1 MTWKPISEAD
11 LWDELN
17 GAWPRMS
24 VGQQRLWEAIRIEP
38 EKWSLPPWGDL
49 GGGFWAVG
57 VVGRQ
62 VLWYNDIEDG
72 FNISNWRRY
81 GQIEGYWCDQDELEW
96 AIQKL
101 LNEVETGQRHPF
113 KMGPPQPV
121 KR

>member
-1 MTWKPISEAD
+1 MTWTPIAEAD
-11 LWDELN
+11 LWDEMN
-17 GAWPRMS
+17 DAWPRMT
-24 VGQQRLWEAIRIEP
+24 VGQQRLWQATRIDP
-38 EKWSLPPWGDL
+38 EKWSLTPWGDL

-57 VVGRQ
+57 VLGRQ

-101 LNEVETGQRHPF
+101 LSEVETGQRTPY
-113 KMGPPQPV
+113 KMGPPQPI